1 MMPRDDIEE
10 LQEENN
16 VLKETVSYLEI
27 VLKKAKERRN
37 GDCKILAKKLLEVKP
52 ELEDWLKTRFGEY
65 L

>member
-1 MMPRDDIEE
+1 MMPRDDIEA

-27 VLKKAKERRN
+27 VLEKAKERRN
-37 GDCKILAKKLLEVKP
+37 RDCKILTKKLLEVKP
-52 ELEDWLKTRFGEY
+52 EIEDWIKKNFGEY